1 MMVPIFLAM
10 KYFNYSPHIAFF
22 EAMLL
27 HIYRLQCRVNVTV
40 VCTRKEILRVPRFIM
55 MLTLLPGLDPN
66 CGISRVC
73 VHLLLAQLLC
83 VCVWCHLNTKTG
95 PDTDTHTHWCTPP
108 VPGQLY
114 RPRASG
120 PAPEHQ
126 VPPPSNRS
134 RPRVV
139 PSSRLRPLPKL
150 TKSGRPDPRD
160 HCIRKGH
167 RHCAL
172 LERGTRGLGCP
183 LTWRRRREVALSPQ
197 TH

>member
-1 MMVPIFLAM
+1 M

-83 VCVWCHLNTKTG
+83 VCVCVVPFKYKDG
-95 PDTDTHTHWCTPP
+95 PRHRHAHSLVHSPCPRTALPP
-108 VPGQLY
+108 PSIRS

-126 VPPPSNRS
+126 VPPPCGPFLTAPPTSKAHKVWPP
-134 RPRVV
+134 RPQG
-139 PSSRLRPLPKL
+139 PLH
-150 TKSGRPDPRD
+150 TEGAS
-160 HCIRKGH
+160 
-167 RHCAL
+167 AL
-172 LERGTRGLGCP
+172 CP
-183 LTWRRRREVALSPQ
+183 P
-197 TH
+197 

>member
-1 MMVPIFLAM
+1 MVPIFLAM

-83 VCVWCHLNTKTG
+83 VCVCVVPFKYKDG
-95 PDTDTHTHWCTPP
+95 PRHRHAHSLVHSPC
-108 VPGQLY
+108 
-114 RPRASG
+114 PRTAL
-120 PAPEHQ
+120 
-126 VPPPSNRS
+126 PPPSIRS

-139 PSSRLRPLPKL
+139 PSSRLHPLPKL

-160 HCIRKGH
+160 HCTRKGH

>member
-40 VCTRKEILRVPRFIM
+40 VCTKKEILRVPRFIM

-83 VCVWCHLNTKTG
+83 VCVCG
-95 PDTDTHTHWCTPP
+95 
-108 VPGQLY
+108 
-114 RPRASG
+114 A
-120 PAPEHQ
+120 
-126 VPPPSNRS
+126 
-134 RPRVV
+134 
-139 PSSRLRPLPKL
+139 
-150 TKSGRPDPRD
+150 
-160 HCIRKGH
+160 I
-167 RHCAL
+167 
-172 LERGTRGLGCP
+172 
-183 LTWRRRREVALSPQ
+183 
-197 TH
+197 